1 MRTFAI
7 VNCKTLIFYIV
18 LGILTSMPSNVSGW
32 NWEKKD
38 SLILP
43 RIYAYPQYHQPYT
56 DTITDNIYIKLRFNV
71 EKRNATLWL
80 IPSMYSLA
88 KDERQYIRE
97 TYSKF
102 MYTDEHNFDI
112 VSQVKAGTI
121 RHNRNAMPTLIDMVT
136 PKIYDESLY
145 DGHILS
151 PFHRANRRLYKYR
164 QNTNHG
170 DGTTRIDFTPKLYNT
185 QLLDGYAIIETET
198 GRILRTVFN
207 GEFDMINFRTELNY
221 SNKGGRFIIPW
232 RSSTAATFKFAG
244 NRISANLAS
253 VHNCKA
259 ELPDSI
265 PWAEG
270 KATMDTLRPIP
281 LTVEEEELY
290 ERTED
295 YFPAPPAP
303 EDTITKKPN
312 FFKKIFW
319 DTIGETLV
327 TPIRAESQQT
337 YFRLSP
343 IIDPLA
349 IRYSDSRGFSY
360 KMKLRFQY
368 TFSMHRYLT
377 LNPYFGYNFKIKQFF
392 FDAPLRMTYNPKR
405 NGYAELTVGNG
416 NRISNS
422 TVAELIKEEFGDTL
436 DFTNMEMNKFNNTY
450 IRAFNNIMLFDWLDL
465 ESGLVFH
472 RRSAVNKTMMTR
484 YDMPTVYTSFA
495 PMMGIKILPWPKGPI
510 FTFTWER
517 GIKNVFSSNISY
529 ERWESDAQWKIRM
542 PGLRTLSLRTGYGTY
557 SLREQNYFVD
567 FDNFQETNLPDGWDD
582 DWTGDFQLLNG
593 SEFNRSNYYIR
604 ANATYES
611 PLMIATWLPYVGKY
625 IEKERFYINSV
636 LLERSRPY
644 YEIGYGFTN
653 RYISVAGFA
662 SFKNT
667 HFERVGFKFDFE
679 IFRRW

>member
-1 MRTFAI
+1 
-7 VNCKTLIFYIV
+7 
-18 LGILTSMPSNVSGW
+18 MPSSIFAK
-32 NWEKKD
+32 EKKD

-43 RIYAYPQYHQPYT
+43 RIYAYSQYHQPYT
-56 DTITDNIYIKLRFNV
+56 DTITDNVYLKLRFNV
-71 EKRNATLWL
+71 ERRNPTLWL
-80 IPSMYSLA
+80 IPTMYSLA
-88 KDERQYIRE
+88 KGDRQYIRE
-97 TYSKF
+97 TYNKIV
-102 MYTDEHNFDI
+102 YTNEHDYDI
-112 VSQVKAGTI
+112 IGQVKSSTI
-121 RHNRNAMPTLIDMVT
+121 RHNRNAMPTLMDMIT
-136 PKIYDESLY
+136 PKLYDEALY
-145 DGHILS
+145 EGHILS

-164 QNTNHG
+164 QYTNHE
-170 DGTTRIDFTPKLYNT
+170 DGTTRIDFMPKLYNT
-185 QLLDGYAIIETET
+185 QLLNGYAIVETET
-198 GRILRTVFN
+198 GRILKSVLN

-221 SNKGGRFIIPW
+221 SNRGGHFITPW
-232 RSSTAATFKFAG
+232 RSSTAATFNFAG
-244 NRISANLAS
+244 NRISTNLVS
-253 VHNCKA
+253 VHNCKS

-265 PWAEG
+265 PWGEG

-290 ERTED
+290 EKTED

-312 FFKKIFW
+312 ILKKIFW

-327 TPIRAESQQT
+327 TPIRAESEQA

-343 IIDPLA
+343 IVDPLA
-349 IRYSDSRGFSY
+349 IRYSDSKGFSY
-360 KMKLRFQY
+360 KMKLRFRY
-368 TFSMHRYLT
+368 TFSKHRYLT
-377 LNPYFGYNFKIKQFF
+377 LNPYFGYNFKIKQIF

-422 TVAELIKEEFGDTL
+422 TVEELIKEEFGDTL
-436 DFTNMEMNKFNNTY
+436 DFSNMEMNKFNNTY
-450 IRAFNNIMLFDWLDL
+450 VRAFNNIMLFDWLDI
-465 ESGLVFH
+465 ETGLVFH
-472 RRSAVNKTMMTR
+472 RRSAINKEMMRR
-484 YDMPTVYTSFA
+484 YDMPTIYTSFA
-495 PMMGIKILPWPKGPI
+495 PMMGVKILPWEKGPL
-510 FTFTWER
+510 FTVDWER
-517 GIKNVFSSNISY
+517 GFKGIVSSNISY
-529 ERWESDAQWKIRM
+529 ERWEADVQWKKRI
-542 PGLRTLSLRTGYGTY
+542 PGLRLLNLRAGYGTY

-604 ANATYES
+604 ANASYES

-625 IEKERFYINSV
+625 IEKERFYFNSV

-644 YEIGYGFTN
+644 YEFGYGFTN

-662 SFKNT
+662 SFKSS
-667 HFERVGFKFDFE
+667 HFQHVGFKFDFE

>member
-1 MRTFAI
+1 M
-7 VNCKTLIFYIV
+7 
-18 LGILTSMPSNVSGW
+18 LGILTSMSSCLFAK
-32 NWEKKD
+32 EKTD

-43 RIYAYPQYHQPYT
+43 RIYAYSKDHQPYT
-56 DTITDNIYIKLRFNV
+56 DTITDNVYMKLRFNV
-71 EKRNATLWL
+71 ERRNPTLWL
-80 IPSMYSLA
+80 IPTMYSLA

-102 MYTDEHNFDI
+102 VYTDEHDYDI

-121 RHNRNAMPTLIDMVT
+121 RHNRNAMPTLIDMIT

-151 PFHRANRRLYKYR
+151 PFHKANKRLYRYR
-164 QNTNHG
+164 QNTNSA

-185 QLLDGYAIIETET
+185 QLLNGYAIVETET
-198 GRILRTVFN
+198 GRILKSVFN
-207 GEFDMINFRTELNY
+207 GEFDMINFRTEINY
-221 SNKGGRFIIPW
+221 SNMGGRFIIPW
-232 RSSTAATFKFAG
+232 RSSTAATFKFVG
-244 NRISANLAS
+244 NRISANVTS
-253 VHNCKA
+253 MHNCKA
-259 ELPDSI
+259 EMPDSI
-265 PWAEG
+265 LWAEG

-290 ERTED
+290 EKTED
-295 YFPAPPAP
+295 YFPTPPAP

-312 FFKKIFW
+312 IFKKIFW

-327 TPIRAESQQT
+327 TPIRAESEQT
-337 YFRLSP
+337 YFKLSP

-368 TFSMHRYLT
+368 TFSPHRYLT
-377 LNPYFGYNFKIKQFF
+377 LNPYFGYNFKIKQIF

-405 NGYAELTVGNG
+405 NGYAELTIGNG

-422 TVAELIKEEFGDTL
+422 TVEELIKEEFGDTL
-436 DFTNMEMNKFNNTY
+436 DFTNMEMNKFKNTY
-450 IRAFNNIMLFDWLDL
+450 IRAFNNIMLFDWLDI
-465 ESGLVFH
+465 ESGVVFH
-472 RRSAVNKTMMTR
+472 RRSAVNKTMMQK
-484 YDMPTVYTSFA
+484 YHMPTVYTSFA
-495 PMMGIKILPWPKGPI
+495 PMICIKVLPWQKGPI
-510 FTFTWER
+510 FTFNWER
-517 GIKNVFSSNISY
+517 GFKDIIASNISY
-529 ERWESDAQWKIRM
+529 ERWESDVQWKHRM
-542 PGLRTLSLRTGYGTY
+542 PGLRLLNLRAGYGTY
-557 SLREQNYFVD
+557 SHREQNYFVD

-593 SEFNRSNYYIR
+593 SEFNRSNYYLR
-604 ANATYES
+604 ANASYES
-611 PLMIATWLPYVGKY
+611 PLMLATWIPYLGKF
-625 IEKERFYINSV
+625 IEKERIYFNSV

-667 HFERVGFKFDFE
+667 HFENVGFRFDFE